1 MNCLIVDDELLAQDV
16 LALYISGIDS
26 LTLAGRCNNALQAFA
41 FLSHT
46 PVDLMF
52 LDIKMPEMSGLDL
65 VRSLKHPPR
74 VVVTTAY
81 DEYALE
87 GYELDIV
94 DYLLKPIRFERFLKA
109 VNKVQQLQQP
119 IPNPL
124 PVTNTALQAID
135 EAFYVRS
142 DRKLV
147 RIDPQEVRYIESF
160 KNYLTIHTANQDIIT
175 HMTLAHIEEELKHN
189 PSFVQVHKSFIVNTR
204 FITEVG
210 NHTIRIKDHT
220 ELPVGGNYKEGLLQS
235 IRIYNT

>member
-16 LALYISGIDS
+16 LALYISRVDN
-26 LTLAGRCNNALQAFA
+26 LHLAGRCDNALQAFA
-41 FLSHT
+41 LLSKE

-74 VVVTTAY
+74 VVITTAY
-81 DEYALE
+81 DAYALE

-109 VNKVQQLQQP
+109 VDKVRQLQQP
-119 IPNPL
+119 WQGQAPDA
-124 PVTNTALQAID
+124 ALKPAD

-160 KNYLTIHTANQDIIT
+160 KNYLTIHTAQQKIVT
-175 HMTLAHIEEELKHN
+175 HTTLASIEEELKHN
-189 PSFVQVHKSFIVNTR
+189 PSFVQVHKSYIVNTR
-204 FITEVG
+204 FVTEVG
-210 NHTIRIKDHT
+210 PNFIRVKDHT
-220 ELPVGGNYKEGLLQS
+220 ELPVGGNYKEKLLQS
-235 IRIYNT
+235 IRIYNA